1 MSYLLDYLIIWI
13 HVHQIMIIMLVKV
26 QYFVKE
32 REDTVPAI
40 LKSIKGCLHASKQ
53 LQTELVQN
61 ITSKIF
67 LSTRILIL
75 FSICIASKLQN
86 SEFPC
91 K

>member
-1 MSYLLDYLIIWI
+1 
-13 HVHQIMIIMLVKV
+13 MLVKV

-40 LKSIKGCLHASKQ
+40 LKSIKVVCI
-53 LQTELVQN
+53 QTTPNRLGPKY

-91 K
+91 KK